1 MKEKLGIALVMA
13 AMLQFSNL
21 NAAPIDREIAILAAE
36 QSQSEQQPKVEEKVD
51 EPTPKTKKE
60 LEAEQKRL
68 REEKRAEE
76 KRLKEEKEAARKKI
90 EEGKREQIPISNDR
104 NGTRRN
110 NTRLS
115 NADDKSV
122 TTPSTA
128 TENSV
133 APADNSNVKPT
144 PVAENNSVVKPVEN
158 PVVPTKPAEN
168 PVTPAVENPIAT
180 TPAEN
185 SVVAP
190 PTNTISNIPQELPLQ
205 SSSPA
210 DKNVGMP
217 NPLKS
222 YSSFE
227 EVSAALGFTP
237 LYIPKKSGYT
247 ITGILSIDNRI
258 AEIRYGRRWEPEVSL
273 AVRTYK
279 RSPNEELKDISG
291 VQGAKWRADE
301 SSGSTVYLAKINDSN
316 HAAAWAV
323 GDFTFSA
330 YVENLSFAAFYALVI
345 EELVDLSNHY
355 YVA

>member
-1 MKEKLGIALVMA
+1 MKEKLGIALIMA
-13 AMLQFSNL
+13 AMFQFHNL
-21 NAAPIDREIAILAAE
+21 NAAPIDREIAILASE
-36 QSQSEQQPKVEEKVD
+36 QPQSEQQTQPQEKVNT
-51 EPTPKTKKE
+51 PTPKTKQE
-60 LEAEQKRL
+60 LEAEEKRL

-90 EEGKREQIPISNDR
+90 EEGKREQIKPSTDNV
-104 NGTRRN
+104 TRRN
-110 NTRLS
+110 NKTRLS
-115 NADDKSV
+115 SEDNKSNV
-122 TTPSTA
+122 VKNP

-133 APADNSNVKPT
+133 APVDNSNVKPT
-144 PVAENNSVVKPVEN
+144 PVADNSVTKPAENPIVKPQVEN
-158 PVVPTKPAEN
+158 PVVPTKPVEN
-168 PVTPAVENPIAT
+168 PVVTPTVENPIAT
-180 TPAEN
+180 NPN
-185 SVVAP
+185 
-190 PTNTISNIPQELPLQ
+190 NISNIPQELPLQ

-210 DKNVGMP
+210 DQNVGMP

-227 EVSAALGFTP
+227 EISDALGFTP

-247 ITGILSIDNRI
+247 INSILSIDNRI

-301 SSGSTVYLAKINDSN
+301 SSGSTVYLAKISDDN

>member
-1 MKEKLGIALVMA
+1 MKEKLGIALIFA
-13 AMLQFSNL
+13 AMFQFHNL
-21 NAAPIDREIAILAAE
+21 SAAPIDREIAILASE
-36 QSQSEQQPKVEEKVD
+36 QSQNEQKTQPEEKVNT
-51 EPTPKTKKE
+51 PTPKTKQE
-60 LEAEQKRL
+60 LEAEEKRL
-68 REEKRAEE
+68 REEKRDEE

-90 EEGKREQIPISNDR
+90 EEGKREQIKPSTDNV
-104 NGTRRN
+104 TRRN
-110 NTRLS
+110 NKTRLS
-115 NADDKSV
+115 SEDNKSNV
-122 TTPSTA
+122 VKNP

-133 APADNSNVKPT
+133 APVDNSNVKTNPIS
-144 PVAENNSVVKPVEN
+144 ENNSVI
-158 PVVPTKPAEN
+158 KPAEN
-168 PVTPAVENPIAT
+168 PVVTPTVENPIAT
-180 TPAEN
+180 NPN
-185 SVVAP
+185 
-190 PTNTISNIPQELPLQ
+190 NISNIPQELPLQ

-210 DKNVGMP
+210 DQNVGMP

-227 EVSAALGFTP
+227 EISDALGFTP

-247 ITGILSIDNRI
+247 INSILSIDNRI

-301 SSGSTVYLAKINDSN
+301 SSGSTVYLAKISDDN